1 MLISGLCRSAE
12 FFRRIDPLSPTN
24 RMMPK
29 AFIHLVFAAMLA
41 VIGGAAAAADPNTR
55 AGHGLPAEASVSSS
69 HGDRPIIL
77 AAASAPAAAAPA
89 EDAAQEKP
97 VDSGPIPLEE
107 NGLIAQILAQV
118 DRWNDSFEIQ
128 VRQLARV
135 LSGLPAILDGVGARL
150 ADSADQTLLLKGLLI
165 LASIFAVGLGMEWLL
180 RRLFAG
186 PRASF
191 INHAQQLD
199 RHIETSAT
207 SEVQARADTRPA
219 AGPAS
224 GDAAGADAK
233 QDQKEAGM
241 QPPAEGLALVRSQ
254 RDGVDLVESI
264 PIDTGRSSS
273 AASIPGQAFET
284 QSPGALQT
292 GMSGQAD
299 AAAQAASYDK
309 HESATRLASTKL
321 WSLLRQLPFAIG
333 VLLLD
338 LLPLTVFFLVTA
350 VALHWLGGSD
360 MGLRQ
365 IVNIL
370 VGAYVGMR
378 AATAV
383 LRLVVAPAGC
393 GIPILRVRADI
404 ADTLYQGLRR
414 MIVTAAVGVALA
426 GIVHGLGGAGEGRLV
441 TLKFVSLVVHLQAVF
456 LIFRLRPHVAALIAG
471 SPGPDSALS
480 TARKWLAETWA
491 TFATILVMGT
501 WVVWA
506 LGVEDGFPRLLHFIG
521 VTVGITLAARMLAIL
536 ILGLLGRLFH
546 GNVAAGR
553 SPSGAAEGADRYFP
567 LVQRVVVIFISL
579 CTVVALL
586 QAWGIDVTGWLMER
600 PIGRRLFSAVLT
612 IAVAVIVG
620 IAVWEVA
627 NSTVERRLKIW
638 KEQGETVRAAR
649 LRTLLPILRSCLFIV
664 LILIVGLT
672 ALNEI
677 GINTTPLLASAS
689 IVGVALGFGSQK
701 LVQDFITGI
710 FLLMEN
716 AMQVGDWV
724 TVAGV
729 SGVVEDL
736 SIRTVRLRAGDG
748 SLHIVPFSSVSTVNN
763 TNRGLGNAV
772 MRVSVAYG
780 TDIDTVTSELREIG
794 QNLRSDPNF
803 AANIIGDLEIWG
815 VDAVDGSSVTLAGQ
829 MRCTDKGRWGVQR
842 ELNRRIL
849 ERFRQINVVIADPRA
864 TVLLSR
870 DAPPPAVSAVQHL
883 TPGGT
888 RKPAPD
894 AGLESAG

>member
-1 MLISGLCRSAE
+1 
-12 FFRRIDPLSPTN
+12 
-24 RMMPK
+24 MMPK

-107 NGLIAQILAQV
+107 NGLIVQILAQV

-471 SPGPDSALS
+471 SPGPDNALS